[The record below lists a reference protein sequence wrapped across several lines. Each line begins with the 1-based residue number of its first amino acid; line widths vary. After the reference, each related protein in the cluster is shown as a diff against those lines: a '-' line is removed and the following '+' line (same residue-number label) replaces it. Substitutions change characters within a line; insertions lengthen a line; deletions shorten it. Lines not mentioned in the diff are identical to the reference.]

1 VGAGQ
6 AVRGQAVRHELIRRS
21 RDGKC
26 SKHSAGAL
34 LCHYLKFSTLLE
46 HLLSISS
53 RGRC

>member
-1 VGAGQ
+1 MVVAVVGAGQ

-34 LCHYLKFSTLLE
+34 LRRRAVLPNRT
-46 HLLSISS
+46 
-53 RGRC
+53 G